1 MSRMSQRSDPVG
13 SRVLILGEGISLVSQ
28 WVMGESMALMWV
40 NVFIG
45 ESADE
50 SLSQLLD
57 PVSQY

>member
-50 SLSQLLD
+50 SLSQ
-57 PVSQY
+57 